1 MTFSLNAAVYKDI
14 DERISQVTGFPPEHF
29 SDFQINKYVKGSLY
43 GPHYDMNPANGIMA
57 TITVFLNDVPIENGG
72 EFVYPKTQNESDG
85 DGGDAVVIRPTKG
98 LAVVHHNT
106 DDRYN
111 FDQSSVNQELSL
123 NGGVKYI
130 AKKYIYLNPQPNSMR
145 IVLPML
151 AMPFGGKLPKVF
163 SKLQN
168 ALIDSFGFEKACN
181 YFDKIINLIPILI
194 LVGIAQ
200 FVTNFVQSKMKG
212 GEGEKAS
219 GENESSGKAKSKK
232 KRSKKKSD

>member
-1 MTFSLNAAVYKDI
+1 
-14 DERISQVTGFPPEHF
+14 
-29 SDFQINKYVKGSLY
+29 
-43 GPHYDMNPANGIMA
+43 MNPANGIMA
-57 TITVFLNDVPIENGG
+57 TITIFLNDVPIENGG
-72 EFVYPKTQNESDG
+72 EFVYPKTQNESGG
-85 DGGDAVVIRPTKG
+85 DGEDAVVIRPTKG

-163 SKLQN
+163 PKLQN
-168 ALIDSFGFEKACN
+168 TLIDTFGLEAGCN

-194 LVGIAQ
+194 LVAISQ
-200 FVTNFVQSKMKG
+200 FVTNFVQSKLKG
-212 GEGEKAS
+212 SGGEKAS
-219 GENESSGKAKSKK
+219 GENESGGKARTTKK